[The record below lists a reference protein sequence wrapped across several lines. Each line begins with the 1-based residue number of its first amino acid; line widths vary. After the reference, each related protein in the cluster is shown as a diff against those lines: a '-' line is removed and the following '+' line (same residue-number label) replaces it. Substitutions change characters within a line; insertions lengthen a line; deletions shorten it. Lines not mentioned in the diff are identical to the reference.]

1 MKPAVVI
8 VGAGFGGLR
17 AARALRKAPVDV
29 VLLDR
34 NNYHLFQPL
43 LYQVATAGLEP
54 EQIARPVRAILRGQK
69 NFEFR
74 MVTVTG
80 VDVGARQVATDNG
93 PVRYDYLVLAVG
105 GETNYFGLE
114 SIVRHGFGLKGVI
127 DAVAIRNHVL
137 LCFERAMLEP
147 DTERRRALLTF
158 VVVGGGPTGVEMA
171 GALSELIRL
180 VLVKDYPR
188 LNVKHVRVLLL
199 EAADR
204 LLAPM
209 PERLREAAAETLWH
223 KHVEVRFGAAVQDYD
238 GTRVL
243 LKGGEV
249 VPAHTLL
256 WAAGVK
262 AVSLTAQLGL
272 ATAQQGRL
280 VVTPAL
286 QVPNHPEVY
295 VIGDAA
301 YLETDGTP
309 LPMMAPVAIQMAET
323 AAGNIVRQLSGEP
336 PRAFRYKD
344 PGQLATIGRNAAV
357 AYIRGIGFKGFP
369 AWVVWLIVHII
380 QLIGFRNKLLVLINW
395 AWDYFFYERAARLIT
410 KE

>member
-1 MKPAVVI
+1 
-8 VGAGFGGLR
+8 
-17 AARALRKAPVDV
+17 
-29 VLLDR
+29 
-34 NNYHLFQPL
+34 
-43 LYQVATAGLEP
+43 
-54 EQIARPVRAILRGQK
+54 
-69 NFEFR
+69 
-74 MVTVTG
+74 
-80 VDVGARQVATDNG
+80 
-93 PVRYDYLVLAVG
+93 
-105 GETNYFGLE
+105 
-114 SIVRHGFGLKGVI
+114 
-127 DAVAIRNHVL
+127 
-137 LCFERAMLEP
+137 
-147 DTERRRALLTF
+147 
-158 VVVGGGPTGVEMA
+158 
-171 GALSELIRL
+171 
-180 VLVKDYPR
+180 
-188 LNVKHVRVLLL
+188 VRVLLL
-199 EAADR
+199 EATDR

-243 LKGGEV
+243 LKSGEV

-262 AVSLTAQLGL
+262 AVSLTARLGL
-272 ATAQQGRL
+272 PTAQQGRV

-286 QVPNHPEVY
+286 QVPNRPEVY

-323 AAGNIVRQLSGEP
+323 AARNIVRQLSGEP

-344 PGQLATIGRNAAV
+344 PGQLATIGRNAGV
-357 AYIRGIGFKGFP
+357 AYIRGIAFKGFP

-380 QLIGFRNKLLVLINW
+380 QLIGFRNKLFVLINW